1 MTNTGGKEVM
11 TDPSPLQVLDVF
23 VDGYNWWDWDTIKQ
37 AKALWLELEALGRSS
52 WLATKSQIPDM
63 EEKIASLEDELK
75 EKSMTEKA
83 LEEMPVNLDTV

>member
-1 MTNTGGKEVM
+1 
-11 TDPSPLQVLDVF
+11 
-23 VDGYNWWDWDTIKQ
+23 
-37 AKALWLELEALGRSS
+37 LWLELEALGRSS